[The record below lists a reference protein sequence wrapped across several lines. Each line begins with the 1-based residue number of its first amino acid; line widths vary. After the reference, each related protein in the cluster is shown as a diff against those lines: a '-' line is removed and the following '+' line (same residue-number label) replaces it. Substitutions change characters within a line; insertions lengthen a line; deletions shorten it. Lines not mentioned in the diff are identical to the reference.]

1 MTNFV
6 FLFYQKSGFLS
17 NEKQAHHFQPISV
30 EKKGRGRF
38 LFLDILGML
47 YTVHNLA
54 PLFFGSYKSK
64 TFSFKWLYLSPPNFW
79 KSVTPGL
86 GRSWATLAKQRSSA
100 KCFSI
105 VGVKELW
112 DITHWS
118 KERLFF
124 DCEITNILRFFILF
138 LLSFFLFFRVDFVKQ
153 QVFKTL
159 KWNKISKVVFS
170 LSHL

>member
-1 MTNFV
+1 MKSNDQFCLPIFIRKV
-6 FLFYQKSGFLS
+6 DFYPMRRKLAIFNQ
-17 NEKQAHHFQPISV
+17 SV
-30 EKKGRGRF
+30 LKKKGRGRF
-38 LFLDILGML
+38 LFLDILGHTM
-47 YTVHNLA
+47 YTLA
-54 PLFFGSYKSK
+54 PLFFGSYKIK

-86 GRSWATLAKQRSSA
+86 ARRWATLAKQRSSA

-124 DCEITNILRFFILF
+124 DCEITNILRFFYF
-138 LLSFFLFFRVDFVKQ
+138 SF
-153 QVFKTL
+153 
-159 KWNKISKVVFS
+159 
-170 LSHL
+170 